1 MGLDEGEDNYKSI
14 SKQTTPSSNP
24 KKLLTSLPVRGR
36 GAVGSARLDAFFSGE
51 YDPRLDIDGNEP
63 DDFAL
68 PVVFKHEVLDPEPDK
83 KSKKKKKK
91 KEKEKEKEKKKKK
104 DKKKHKKHKKKS
116 KKSKKKSKSS
126 DSSDEDSSS
135 SSSTSSTYSDSDS
148 DKKPPTLKPLI
159 PLRADKTDLPEICP
173 W

>member
-116 KKSKKKSKSS
+116 KKKSKSS